1 MKSELD
7 FFLDEFKYIDIN
19 SFIGTLALDKNEEQH
34 IGRLTQF
41 IADKIDNIILTK
53 DDHLLEKFTNII
65 LDNELN
71 QSPTESTSEKITHL
85 VAKAAYNYFYDN
97 KAFKDLVSEYIN
109 SDSED
114 NCEPNN
120 GCIDEISEYLKGFTN
135 KLTDHLRKFDKKKLT
150 IKVIDGSCTIN
161 NYNSEDIIKN
171 QYISK
176 ELDILFETKQKL
188 PVGQED
194 ILMNQ
199 IIGFFK
205 KNKDDLEYIEN
216 YATNDF
222 AFKIHLLNLRDMD
235 KAGVDINTKKSPLPD
250 LPGGRGPNTHSL
262 FRPSIQTTTLSL

>member
-19 SFIGTLALDKNEEQH
+19 SFIGTLKLDKNKEQH

-53 DDHLLEKFTNII
+53 NYHLLEKFTNII

-97 KAFKDLVSEYIN
+97 QEFKDLVNEYIN

-114 NCEPNN
+114 NCEPDN
-120 GCIDEISEYLKGFTN
+120 GCIDKIFEYLKIFTN
-135 KLTDHLRKFDKKKLT
+135 KLIDHLGEFNKKKLT

-161 NYNSEDIIKN
+161 NYNLDDIKKIQDISEK
-171 QYISK
+171 
-176 ELDILFETKQKL
+176 LDILFEKKQNL
-188 PVGQED
+188 PGDQEK
-194 ILMNQ
+194 IFMNQ
-199 IIGFFK
+199 IIEFFNI
-205 KNKDDLEYIEN
+205 NKDNLEYIEN
-216 YATNDF
+216 YVTKDF
-222 AFKIHLLNLRDMD
+222 AFKSHLLNLRDMD
-235 KAGVDINTKKSPLPD
+235 KAGVDINTKSPLPD
-250 LPGGRGPNTHSL
+250 SPGGRGPNAHNISRL
-262 FRPSIQTTTLSL
+262 SIQTTTLSL